1 MAHCMLAL
9 FALHVVY
16 EYADRPSGRS
26 PFGPRGGVAHIFP
39 AQASGLP
46 YREWR
51 NSCVAERASNGKLA
65 QESLGG

>member
-1 MAHCMLAL
+1 MLAL
-9 FALHVVY
+9 FALHVVH

-26 PFGPRGGVAHIFP
+26 PFGPRGGSPHFP
-39 AQASGLP
+39 AQASGLT